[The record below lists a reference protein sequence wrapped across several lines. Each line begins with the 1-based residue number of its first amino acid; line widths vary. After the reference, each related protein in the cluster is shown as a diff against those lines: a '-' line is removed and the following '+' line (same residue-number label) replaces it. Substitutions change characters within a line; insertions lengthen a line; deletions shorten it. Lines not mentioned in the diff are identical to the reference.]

1 MPQTQ
6 LIGIDIL
13 SNFYN
18 QDAIFITFIVDV
30 VVPDDVLVLVV
41 VVDVINV
48 VLGDVIGVV
57 LSVQSLFPLFTEQTQ
72 HKMVLH
78 HYHHQPLPHRSLLAS
93 LLAKCFHNEAQE
105 QYTIDFIS
113 VVLWVASAFKNHG
126 RRRRR

>member
-1 MPQTQ
+1 MVV
-6 LIGIDIL
+6 LVV
-13 SNFYN
+13 F
-18 QDAIFITFIVDV
+18 V
-30 VVPDDVLVLVV
+30 VVVVLIVYVVLVV